1 MNDDAAEMMQ
11 TRVYAEQLAVEHVR
25 QGGDRMPVGGVK
37 MSERPCEVGEIQP
50 AGHATGAINVV
61 VIIVSHP
68 IEVRGLPK
76 DNSDQRSKR

>member
-1 MNDDAAEMMQ
+1 VNDDAAEMMQ

-25 QGGDRMPVGGVK
+25 QGGDGTPVGGVK
-37 MSERPCEVGEIQP
+37 MSEGPCDVGEIQP

-61 VIIVSHP
+61 VIIITHP

-76 DNSDQRSKR
+76 DNPDQCSKR

>member
-25 QGGDRMPVGGVK
+25 QGGDGMPVGGVK
-37 MSERPCEVGEIQP
+37 MREGPCDVGKADP

-61 VIIVSHP
+61 VIIVTHP

-76 DNSDQRSKR
+76 DNPDQRSKR